1 MSIARYVA
9 PDSLEEILAEMREQE
24 GNYAFMAGGTIVQP
38 LLSSGSWLPHTVIG
52 LWRSPLG
59 AVERVNGFVAIGA
72 TARMRDVALQGLPGG
87 LSDAARQ
94 LGGPAVRN
102 RATVGGNI
110 ATGRGDLIVPLLAV
124 EAKVTLMLPEGTLD
138 TSIED
143 VLDEATG
150 ETSGLAQGELITRVL
165 VPVNGERGAFASI
178 GRKTYNTPRVATAS
192 VVANFDPDN
201 RNVVKGVRVAIHG
214 PRPWPVRA
222 RPVEQVLVGRELSAA
237 VLAEAEAA
245 LGDVGDGFSDSV
257 ASAAYRSRMSMV
269 VLRRALE
276 KIAGGGQ
283 Q

>member
-1 MSIARYVA
+1 MSVARYVA
-9 PDSLEEILAEMREQE
+9 PDSLEEILTEMREQE

-72 TARMRDVALQGLPGG
+72 TARMRDVALQGLAGG

-110 ATGRGDLIVPLLAV
+110 ATGRGDLIVPLLAL
-124 EAKVTLMLPEGTLD
+124 EAKVTLMSPEGTLD

-165 VPVNGERGAFASI
+165 VPVNGERGAFVAI
-178 GRKTYNTPRVATAS
+178 GRKTYNTPCVATAG

-222 RPVEQVLVGRELSAA
+222 WPVEQVLVGRELSAA

-257 ASAAYRSRMSMV
+257 ANAAYRSRMSMV